1 VVSLEDARGL
11 RLVEYA
17 RARSDELLVELPLV
31 VAAVP
36 PLPVQCFKAPS
47 AFLDPVEGAHAL
59 ACQPS
64 SGELLHGAECSLRRR
79 RAVVG
84 LVCVVKVLEGEHGWV
99 LAERRRGVFSMVRL
113 KRHATVA

>member
-1 VVSLEDARGL
+1 
-11 RLVEYA
+11 
-17 RARSDELLVELPLV
+17 
-31 VAAVP
+31 
-36 PLPVQCFKAPS
+36 
-47 AFLDPVEGAHAL
+47 
-59 ACQPS
+59 
-64 SGELLHGAECSLRRR
+64 LLHGAECSLRRR